1 MLHGGGWCHEG
12 ECQDKAVPRVLGGWN
27 SQSCAANPLFCDF
40 GQFEVLYCDLSS
52 YESSQADN
60 ANNLGL
66 SYQGEEVLRAGLDVS
81 LDKILEVHGSGYSG
95 LFVLNGGSA
104 GALGAILNSRTV
116 LELVL
121 AKLPNAR
128 VKLIAF
134 SPVFFDLGPDSEG
147 RGDALAEYHT
157 NVHDFHGIDP
167 LESCVF
173 ARTPISDDW
182 KCWRTEN
189 AITEVPKE
197 MPWLVTYSS
206 LDEWA
211 FSRIFLNQ
219 MKWCMLSSM
228 DSLDSDPRDTCIPRG
243 VCGEDVCDFASSPQG
258 LSNFDAEMA
267 AKAAVIRQNAL
278 DAGAGPGHAIYFKQA
293 PHVAEWADWGWKN
306 IELHPNIAAQ
316 AWNNTKLDQYACR
329 FELTA

>member
-1 MLHGGGWCHEG
+1 MLHGGGWCNEND
-12 ECQDKAVPRVLGGWN
+12 CQSKAVTRILGGWN

-60 ANNLGL
+60 AKGYGL
-66 SYQGEEVLRAGLDVS
+66 SYQGDEVLRAGLDVA

-116 LELVL
+116 RDLVL

-134 SPVFFDLGPDSEG
+134 SPVFFDLGPGSAG
-147 RGDALAEYHT
+147 LGDALVDYHT
-157 NVHDFHGIDP
+157 DVHDFHGIDP

-173 ARTPISDDW
+173 APAPVSDDW

-189 AITEVPKE
+189 AIAEVPKE

-211 FSRIFLNQ
+211 FSRLFLGE
-219 MKWCMLSSM
+219 MKWCVTS
-228 DSLDSDPRDTCIPRG
+228 DYDPGGLDSNPGDTCDEAR
-243 VCGEDVCDFASSPQG
+243 CGRTVCDLASSEQG
-258 LSNFDAEMA
+258 INAFDSEMA
-267 AKAAVIRQNAL
+267 AQAVEIQQNAL
-278 DAGAGPGHAIYFKQA
+278 DANAGPGHAIYFKQA

-306 IELHPNIAAQ
+306 VQLHPNIVAQ
-316 AWNNTKLDQYACR
+316 EPTTTQLDQYA
-329 FELTA
+329 